1 MLTAHAGCL
10 VNSSIIH
17 LKRIKTKLYEA
28 VLVTGLILVCIK
40 GSLRKLLFVSV
51 PHWKTYRL
59 GWCLLWKD
67 NSWAQILCPCESDSA
82 LLTDMTPQS
91 ENEPTEL
98 KQPALIRRRELGL
111 LTLTVFHLPTLAAG
125 LGWGA
130 KMWFFLKEEINAQE
144 VKQGNDLQS
153 RLPVYTQVSSLDI
166 RSDRRR
172 LTKLRKWSKSGV
184 GNSRTRVL
192 VSCRF

>member
-1 MLTAHAGCL
+1 MIISLLCACLYLPYSNTWVLTAHAGCL

-59 GWCLLWKD
+59 GWCPLWKD

-111 LTLTVFHLPTLAAG
+111 LTLTVFHLPTPAAG
-125 LGWGA
+125 LGRGA
-130 KMWFFLKEEINAQE
+130 KMWFFKKKRSTHKRWNRAMTF
-144 VKQGNDLQS
+144 S
-153 RLPVYTQVSSLDI
+153 RDFLSIHRWVP
-166 RSDRRR
+166 
-172 LTKLRKWSKSGV
+172 
-184 GNSRTRVL
+184 
-192 VSCRF
+192 